1 MGRQSNVAAFFH
13 FMLMNRINVPLLAY
27 DQSLRS
33 ICLISQALS
42 TNHYIQGIVMKK
54 ILAAATLSMVM
65 FPAAQAL
72 ADQDIGCG
80 LGTMI
85 FEGKSG
91 LAPKVLGATT
101 NGISGNQSFG
111 ITFGT
116 LAVRLMA

>member
-1 MGRQSNVAAFFH
+1 
-13 FMLMNRINVPLLAY
+13 
-27 DQSLRS
+27 
-33 ICLISQALS
+33 
-42 TNHYIQGIVMKK
+42 MKK